1 MHLSLKL
8 HNPLHTESLPLLSE
22 PDFISC
28 FEMKYGCT
36 IFPPYLNDVK
46 PYRRLMLKL
55 ILFVIFCP
63 LLCIGQIPTPKPDTY
78 LNDFTNTLQP
88 YDIQRLNE
96 QLLVLE
102 KKSTVQMAILLIN
115 TLPENM
121 TIEDYARMV
130 GSTWKVG
137 NKYNGLVYVAVLEE
151 RKHRL
156 EVARNLEGDI
166 PDITAFEIIES
177 LKPYLREQQYFTA
190 LQQLISKVSSHLGV
204 ETQPVTDTSTYAPFE
219 ETRSEELPPEQAAR
233 SEYEREKA
241 KYDRW
246 GNYAIGAIILG
257 LSGFCIWAWRYK
269 KRYVRNNTINGVYIG
284 VGSSYFASTY
294 GSDYGSSDSGGP
306 SGFGGWGGGGGGGGF
321 SGGGASG
328 SW

>member
-1 MHLSLKL
+1 
-8 HNPLHTESLPLLSE
+8 
-22 PDFISC
+22 
-28 FEMKYGCT
+28 
-36 IFPPYLNDVK
+36 
-46 PYRRLMLKL
+46 MLKL
-55 ILFVIFCP
+55 ILFILICP

-78 LNDFTNTLQP
+78 VNDFTETLHP
-88 YDIQRLNE
+88 YEIQRLNE

-102 KKSTVQMAILLIN
+102 KESTVQMAVLLIDN
-115 TLPENM
+115 LPANM
-121 TIEDYARMV
+121 TIEDYARTV
-130 GSTWKVG
+130 GNTWKVG

-156 EVARNLEGDI
+156 EVARNLEGAM
-166 PDITAFEIIES
+166 PDITAFQIIES
-177 LKPYLREQQYFTA
+177 LKPYLREKQYYTA
-190 LQQLISKVSSHLGV
+190 LQLLISKVSSHLGV
-204 ETQPVTDTSTYAPFE
+204 ETQPITDTSAYSPFE
-219 ETRSEELPPEQAAR
+219 EPSGEELPPEQVAR

-257 LSGFCIWAWRYK
+257 LIGFCIWAWRYK
-269 KRYVRNNTINGVYIG
+269 KRYIRKNTVNGVYIG

-294 GSDYGSSDSGGP
+294 GSDYGSGGSGGS
-306 SGFGGWGGGGGGGGF
+306 SGFGGWGGGGGGSGF